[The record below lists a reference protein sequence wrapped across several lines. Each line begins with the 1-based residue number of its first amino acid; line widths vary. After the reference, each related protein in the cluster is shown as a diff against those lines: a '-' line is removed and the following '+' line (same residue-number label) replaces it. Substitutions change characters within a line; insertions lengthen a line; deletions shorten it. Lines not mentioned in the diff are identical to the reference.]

1 MGVLGSHRSIQFNMG
16 VLGSH
21 RSIQFNIWEFLV
33 HTEAYN
39 LIYGSSWFTQKH
51 TI

>member
-1 MGVLGSHRSIQFNMG
+1 MGVLGSHKSTQFNM
-16 VLGSH
+16 
-21 RSIQFNIWEFLV
+21 V
-33 HTEAYN
+33 HTKAHN